1 MNTNRDFKKEY
12 DAFLK
17 KVPYQT
23 AVVDNVK
30 VKYQDGAPVVLFFN
44 GLEMQ
49 EVWMPYAEELGK
61 KYRFLIYEYPSHTA
75 DVGEQ
80 VDFAAKLLKALCSV
94 LE

>member
-1 MNTNRDFKKEY
+1 
-12 DAFLK
+12 
-17 KVPYQT
+17 
-23 AVVDNVK
+23 
-30 VKYQDGAPVVLFFN
+30 
-44 GLEMQ
+44 
-49 EVWMPYAEELGK
+49 MPYAEELGK

>member
-1 MNTNRDFKKEY
+1 MNDSRDFKKEY

-30 VKYQDGAPVVLFFN
+30 VRYQYDGKDGAPVILFFN

-49 EVWMPYAEELGK
+49 EMWIPYAEELGK
-61 KYRFLIYEYPSHTA
+61 KYRFLIYEYPFHTA
-75 DVGEQ
+75 DADERSTLPQ
-80 VDFAAKLLKALCSV
+80 SC
-94 LE
+94 